1 MGKGWQVELGGGL
14 NLSWLS
20 DVPKLR
26 DAVVKLEEAGF
37 DYVTVPGH
45 VLSAA
50 PDRYPD
56 RPPTTYGVPFV
67 DPFVLFTHL
76 SSVTERLRFRT
87 AIMIL
92 PLYPTGLVA
101 RQAADLAGI
110 SGGRFELGV
119 GISWQEAEYRALGQD
134 LHQRGRRL
142 EEQLVLLRRL
152 WSEPLVSFQGRY
164 HDFDGMGLGQLPPA
178 PVPIWIGCAA
188 TERLLRRV
196 ARLGDGWMP
205 VAGIPSADAVATL
218 RQLASEEGR
227 DPSTIGV
234 AGRVTAGA
242 RPGEAEV
249 ESARSQAA
257 MGATGLTIGTAH
269 DAPVSDGV
277 AAMIAARGPV
287 AAAVS

>member
-1 MGKGWQVELGGGL
+1 MELGGGL

-20 DVPKLR
+20 DVPRLR
-26 DAVVKLEEAGF
+26 EAVIALEDAGF

-45 VLSAA
+45 VLSTA
-50 PDRYPD
+50 PGRYPE
-56 RPPTTYGVPFV
+56 RPPTTYGVPFI

-76 SSVTERLRFRT
+76 CSVTERLRFRT

-101 RQAADLAGI
+101 RQAADLAAV

-142 EEQLVLLRRL
+142 EEQLMLLRRL
-152 WSEPLVSFQGRY
+152 WSEPLVTFQGRY
-164 HDFDGMGLGQLPPA
+164 HDFDQMGLGQVPPA
-178 PVPIWIGCAA
+178 PVPIWIGCAP
-188 TERLLRRV
+188 TQRLLHRV

-205 VAGIPSADAVATL
+205 VAGIPSADSVVQL
-218 RQLASEEGR
+218 RQLASKEGR
-227 DPSTIGV
+227 DPSSIGV
-234 AGRVTAGA
+234 AGRITAGA
-242 RPGEAEV
+242 RPGEEEA
-249 ESARSQAA
+249 ESARSQVA

-269 DAPVSDGV
+269 DAPLGDGV

>member
-1 MGKGWQVELGGGL
+1 VELGGGL
-14 NLSWLS
+14 NVSWQS
-20 DVPKLR
+20 DVARLR
-26 DAVVKLEEAGF
+26 DAVVALEEAGF
-37 DYVTVPGH
+37 DYVTLPGH
-45 VLSAA
+45 VLSTT
-50 PDRYPD
+50 PDRYPE
-56 RPPTTYGVPFV
+56 RPPTTYGVPFL

-101 RQAADLAGI
+101 RQAADLATI

-134 LHQRGRRL
+134 VHQRGRRL
-142 EEQLVLLRRL
+142 EEQLVVLRRL
-152 WSEPLVSFQGRY
+152 WSEPHVSFQGHF
-164 HDFDGMGLGQLPPA
+164 HDFDRMGLGQLPAA
-178 PVPIWIGCAA
+178 PVPIWVGCSPV
-188 TERLLRRV
+188 ERLLRRV

-205 VAGIPSADAVATL
+205 VAGIPSADAVTQL
-218 RQLASEEGR
+218 RQLATEEGR

-234 AGRVTAGA
+234 AGRVTATS
-242 RPGEAEV
+242 RPGEAEA

-269 DAPVSDGV
+269 DASLSDGV
-277 AAMIAARGPV
+277 AAIIKAKDPV
-287 AAAVS
+287 IAAVS